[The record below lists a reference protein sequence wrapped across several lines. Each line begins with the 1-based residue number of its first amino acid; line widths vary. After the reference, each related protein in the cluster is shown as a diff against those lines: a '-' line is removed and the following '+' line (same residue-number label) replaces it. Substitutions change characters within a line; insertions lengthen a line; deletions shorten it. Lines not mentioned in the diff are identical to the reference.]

1 VVYYR
6 EEVFAK
12 DGCKSKARYGTWFY
26 AKYNKKSSG
35 QVSGTYPDN
44 IHPPAAFPL
53 RKYFK
58 ESLTPGV
65 YD

>member
-6 EEVFAK
+6 EQVFAK

-35 QVSGTYPDN
+35 QVSGTYR
-44 IHPPAAFPL
+44 L
-53 RKYFK
+53 RV
-58 ESLTPGV
+58 SGV
-65 YD
+65 MADCFVVTV